1 MKTPMC
7 TWLNDHS
14 INGRQKPEIAGR
26 GAGSGAATVDIVSAP
41 SLDGGVGTHHGQ
53 AFPSLSAPERNVCCG
68 IRNRLQSR
76 WKDLECAYKREMGQ
90 KTHPKVSPE
99 MLGSQEPPEVT

>member
-1 MKTPMC
+1 M
-7 TWLNDHS
+7 
-14 INGRQKPEIAGR
+14 
-26 GAGSGAATVDIVSAP
+26 
-41 SLDGGVGTHHGQ
+41 GQ
-53 AFPSLSAPERNVCCG
+53 PLLTLSRHRHWVEVLEHTMAKHFHLSAPERNVCCG
-68 IRNRLQSR
+68 IRNRLWGR